1 MPNSDPGFPN
11 THRRTRLGARRH
23 GFVSARISRSYTHAM
38 MKHEYNIPFLS
49 HRARSAERG
58 AYRDIEHE
66 HYPVNIIR
74 DEEHPAGVALA
85 LTRTRASRVRPRL
98 SEEHW
103 VIVFCVRRHPEQVV
117 DQRRP

>member
-1 MPNSDPGFPN
+1 
-11 THRRTRLGARRH
+11 
-23 GFVSARISRSYTHAM
+23 

-74 DEEHPAGVALA
+74 DEEHPARVGLT
-85 LTRTRASRVRPRL
+85 LTRTRASRARPQPL
-98 SEEHW
+98 EEHW
-103 VIVFCVRRHPEQVV
+103 VIVFGVRRHPEQVA